1 MKIFHVLQHR
11 SVRFASVCAGALVV
25 SAMLAVPAHAHGPE
39 EGKACTTLGSAQSA
53 HSKTF
58 VCTMKAGG
66 LVWSKP
72 LKASRSA
79 LTMSDGWAKASKAGS
94 MSAAFGMI
102 TNPTAKPVRVVA
114 AMSGFGPMQLHEV
127 VMKDGA
133 MVMQQ
138 KKGGFVI
145 PAGGTLELKPGGNH
159 LMFMKLSRPIA
170 AGQKV
175 ALTLVSADGAVLKST
190 VIAKNFAGANEEYD
204 GATMGDM

>member
-1 MKIFHVLQHR
+1 MTIFHALQHR
-11 SVRFASVCAGALVV
+11 SVRIASACVGLLAA
-25 SAMLAVPAHAHGPE
+25 SAMLAVPAHAHGPA

-53 HSKTF
+53 HSTTF
-58 VCTMKAGG
+58 ICTMKAGG
-66 LVWSKP
+66 LVWAKP

-79 LTMSDGWAKASKAGS
+79 LTMSDGWAKAAKVGS
-94 MSAAFGMI
+94 MSAAFGLV
-102 TNPTAKPVRVVA
+102 TNPTTKPVRVAA
-114 AMSGFGPMQLHEV
+114 AMSAFGPMQLHEV

-159 LMFMKLSRPIA
+159 LMFMKLARPIA

-175 ALTLVSADGAVLKST
+175 ALTLVSADGAVLKTT